1 MVSKP
6 VAETN
11 FKETE
16 NLQPIMLRYKGAP
29 ITDTGIL
36 HFFLLIPLTH
46 SFILPA
52 FHPTEYS
59 HLSSPQP

>member
-36 HFFLLIPLTH
+36 HFPKEMIGGT
-46 SFILPA
+46 A
-52 FHPTEYS
+52 K
-59 HLSSPQP
+59 